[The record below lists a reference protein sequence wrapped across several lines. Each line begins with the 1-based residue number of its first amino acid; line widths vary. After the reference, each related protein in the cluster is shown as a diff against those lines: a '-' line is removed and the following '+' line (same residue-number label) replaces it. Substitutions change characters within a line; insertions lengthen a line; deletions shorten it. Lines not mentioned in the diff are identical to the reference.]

1 MKASRSAV
9 TLACVLMA
17 VSAGHPAFGQD
28 VDTLK
33 KIKATQT
40 ITIGHRDASS
50 PFSYQVDKGQ
60 AIGYSIDLCMKI
72 VDAIRTATQSP
83 GISVKWQLVTGASRI
98 PMVANGTVDIECGST
113 TNTIERQQ
121 QVSFVVTTFVAATR
135 LAMKKS
141 AKFKS
146 MDDLKGKTVVATA
159 GTTNL
164 RHITSLNTKRG
175 LGMTIVPA
183 KENKLAFAMVE
194 KGEAFAFA
202 TDDILL
208 YDLIANSSAPADY
221 IVAGDPLSIEPYG
234 MMVRKDDAAFKQ
246 LADDTIRGLFKSGEI
261 QKIYAKW
268 FLTPIA
274 PKNIVLNAQASDTLK
289 KAFAEPTDSA
299 LAVTY
304 SSDAFFK

>member
-1 MKASRSAV
+1 MKAAKA
-9 TLACVLMA
+9 TAKLACVLGAMI
-17 VSAGHPAFGQD
+17 VGLPALGQD
-28 VDTLK
+28 GDTLK

-60 AIGYSIDLCMKI
+60 AVGYSIDLCMK
-72 VDAIRTATQSP
+72 VVEAIRTATQSP
-83 GISVKWQLVTGASRI
+83 GIAVKWQLVTGASRI

-113 TNTIERQQ
+113 TNTLERQQ
-121 QVSFVVTTFVAATR
+121 QVSFIVTTFVAATR

-141 AKFKS
+141 ANFKS
-146 MDDLKGKTVVATA
+146 MDELKGKTIVATA

-164 RHITSLNTKRG
+164 RHITTLNTKRG

-194 KGEAFAFA
+194 TGEAFAFA

-208 YDLIANSSAPADY
+208 YDMIANSSAPADY
-221 IVAGDPLSIEPYG
+221 VVAGDQLSIEPYG
-234 MMVRKDDAAFKQ
+234 MMVRKDDPAFKQ
-246 LADDTIRGLFKSGEI
+246 LADDTFRALFKSGEI
-261 QKIYAKW
+261 QKIYGKW
-268 FLTPIA
+268 FQSPIA
-274 PKNIVLNAQASDTLK
+274 PKNIVLNAPPSDALK

-304 SSDAFFK
+304 SNDAFFK